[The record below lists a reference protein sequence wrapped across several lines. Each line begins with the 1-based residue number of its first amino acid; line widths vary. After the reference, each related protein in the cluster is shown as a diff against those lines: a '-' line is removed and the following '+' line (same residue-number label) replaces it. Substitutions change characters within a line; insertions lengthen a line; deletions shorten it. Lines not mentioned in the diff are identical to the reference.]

1 MPEHTAET
9 TRSASDRHVVIAVQ
23 TSEIACHSHCH
34 NKNRAA
40 TMSGGYAI
48 VDVDEDDTNNGLQF
62 KTFLNDSADDGAG
75 PSSFSDVGPSSSST
89 QRRTAPSSMFNLAY
103 YQVYFDV
110 DTTTVLKRVGMA
122 MIPRGGFL
130 TDACEGQV
138 DLYGELVRDGSRAN
152 GQDRSGRS

>member
-1 MPEHTAET
+1 
-9 TRSASDRHVVIAVQ
+9 
-23 TSEIACHSHCH
+23 
-34 NKNRAA
+34 
-40 TMSGGYAI
+40 MSGGYAI

-62 KTFLNDSADDGAG
+62 KTFLNDSADDGTGAGAG
-75 PSSFSDVGPSSSST
+75 PSSAGGRST
-89 QRRTAPSSMFNLAY
+89 GRRRDAPSSVFNLAY

-138 DLYGELVRDGSRAN
+138 DLYGTL
-152 GQDRSGRS
+152 

>member
-1 MPEHTAET
+1 
-9 TRSASDRHVVIAVQ
+9 
-23 TSEIACHSHCH
+23 
-34 NKNRAA
+34 
-40 TMSGGYAI
+40 MSGGYAI

-75 PSSFSDVGPSSSST
+75 PSSVAGPSSSS
-89 QRRTAPSSMFNLAY
+89 RRRDAPSSIFNLAY

-138 DLYGELVRDGSRAN
+138 DLYGALPTIC
-152 GQDRSGRS
+152 RS